1 MINLSR
7 GENMKVIKVTPRG
20 YCKGVVHAIHKAKK
34 ARLENPNT
42 KITIL
47 GMLVHNRFVT
57 EALKYYQ
64 IDTVDDPKKT
74 RLELLDE
81 IQEGIVIFTAHGI
94 NHLVEEKAKSKG
106 LICIDATCQYVQ
118 TIHEIVTQKLAEGY
132 KIGYIGK
139 QNHPEAEAIC
149 TLSDQVTLIQNKDD
163 LIFNENDRLF
173 FTNQTTLSS
182 LDVKELYETI
192 KEKYPHALIENE
204 ICDATKCRQEAVLNI
219 QGADCLVVVGD
230 PRSNNTQRLAELGK
244 RNIPIV
250 YCVESI
256 EDCLQL
262 DFSSIQVCAITSGAS
277 TPTILTNQIIT
288 YLETG
293 KISPIEIEKII

>member
-1 MINLSR
+1 MEI
-7 GENMKVIKVTPRG
+7 IKVTPRG
-20 YCKGVVHAIHKAKK
+20 YCKGVVNAIRLAKN
-34 ARLENPNT
+34 ARLENPDS

-57 EALKYYQ
+57 EALKHYH
-64 IDTVDDPKKT
+64 IETVDDPKKT

-81 IQEGIVIFTAHGI
+81 VNAGIVIFTAHGI
-94 NHLVEEKAKSKG
+94 NHLVEEKAKQKG

-118 TIHEIVTQKLAEGY
+118 TIHEIVTKRLAEGY

-139 QNHPEAEAIC
+139 KNHPEAEAIC
-149 TLSDQVTLIQNKDD
+149 TLSNQVKLIQTAND
-163 LIFNENDRLF
+163 LTFDPNDPLF

-182 LDVKELYETI
+182 LDVKELYDTI
-192 KEKYPHALIENE
+192 KEKYPNAIIENE

-219 QGADCLVVVGD
+219 EGADCLIVVGD

-244 RNIPIV
+244 RKVNTV
-250 YCVESI
+250 YCVESV
-256 EDCLQL
+256 EDCLKL
-262 DFSSIQVCAITSGAS
+262 DLSQVNVCAITSGAS
-277 TPTILTNQIIT
+277 TPTLLTNQIIT

-293 KISPIEIEKII
+293 TITEINIENII